1 MRPPSWAAHAAHAM
15 FRERISRT
23 YLYVVGAA
31 LALTLLDTAVLSH
44 RQVSVTGVLLLLLTL
59 PWTPLLWA
67 LFAAMGGLNTQT
79 AAWGWSGW
87 ALTVLA
93 AVVSAAVNAA
103 LLGYFAR
110 RAGRRRVAAR

>member
-1 MRPPSWAAHAAHAM
+1 MRIPSWVAHAARALYQ
-15 FRERISRT
+15 ERVSRA

-31 LALTLLDTAVLSH
+31 LTLMLLDTAVLAH

-79 AAWGWSGW
+79 TAWSWSGW

-103 LLGYFAR
+103 LLGHLAR